1 MIRAI
6 AACAAGI
13 GILLG
18 IPDAEPP
25 VQTVKT
31 EITMEEFDLMA
42 ACVMA
47 ESGGEDFETQY
58 WVAETILNRVDSNS
72 YPDTIQEV
80 ILDPG
85 EFEVVAIGTIWT
97 VKPTDS
103 VYEAVQSAL
112 EEDSVPKDILYFTSE
127 GYLPGTEPY
136 RKIGNMYFSTDK
148 EVIYE
153 DSKSN

>member
-1 MIRAI
+1 MIRTI
-6 AACAAGI
+6 VACAAGI

-18 IPDAEPP
+18 VPDAEPP
-25 VQTVKT
+25 EQTKI

-58 WVAETILNRVDSNS
+58 WVAETILNRKKSELF
-72 YPDTIQEV
+72 PDTIKEV
-80 ILDPG
+80 IMEPG
-85 EFEVVAIGTIWT
+85 QFAVVSEGSIWT
-97 VKPTDS
+97 AEPTDS

-112 EEDSVPKDILYFTSE
+112 EEEIVPEGILYFTSE

-136 RKIGNMYFSTDK
+136 RKVGNMYFSVQK
-148 EVIYE
+148 E
-153 DSKSN
+153 